1 MFRLATRLAP
11 TFCAGAALLACGG
24 EADDGA
30 RAVEAL
36 SSLPPG
42 FDASDPKA
50 DDPAMADMGVAVL
63 PDAAPLTPDV
73 PPAPVGVAVLGAG
86 THAIENVEFSVLA
99 TRTHGLRTPRA
110 LAFNPA
116 GEGELWIVNRADDST
131 VTIFG
136 LDGDNPQAEKRIDP
150 YALHF
155 MDNVSSIAFGAPMTF
170 GTCQESLNTYN
181 GMGPPNEF
189 MGPSLWSADFD
200 VYAQS
205 NPEAVRGLG
214 FDLGSHLDMLHESP
228 LCMGIAWEADNIY
241 WTFDGLTGSITRADF
256 KEDHGVGWDDHSDGV
271 MARYAEGEVARVED
285 VPSHMVFDSS
295 TELLYIADTGNSRIA
310 VLDTRSG
317 RSRGRLEVKEPGTQL
332 WNMVDAELRTLVA
345 GEAGE
350 LSLPSGLVMH
360 DGMLFVGDNETG
372 RISAYLV
379 TTGERVDY
387 LETGVRPGG
396 LMGLAFDTLGQLYA
410 VDGRDNR
417 LLRFSGKR

>member
-1 MFRLATRLAP
+1 
-11 TFCAGAALLACGG
+11 
-24 EADDGA
+24 
-30 RAVEAL
+30 
-36 SSLPPG
+36 
-42 FDASDPKA
+42 
-50 DDPAMADMGVAVL
+50 
-63 PDAAPLTPDV
+63 
-73 PPAPVGVAVLGAG
+73 
-86 THAIENVEFSVLA
+86 
-99 TRTHGLRTPRA
+99 
-110 LAFNPA
+110 
-116 GEGELWIVNRADDST
+116 
-131 VTIFG
+131 
-136 LDGDNPQAEKRIDP
+136 
-150 YALHF
+150 
-155 MDNVSSIAFGAPMTF
+155 
-170 GTCQESLNTYN
+170 
-181 GMGPPNEF
+181 
-189 MGPSLWSADFD
+189 
-200 VYAQS
+200 
-205 NPEAVRGLG
+205 
-214 FDLGSHLDMLHESP
+214 
-228 LCMGIAWEADNIY
+228 
-241 WTFDGLTGSITRADF
+241 
-256 KEDHGVGWDDHSDGV
+256 

-396 LMGLAFDTLGQLYA
+396 LMGLAFDTHGQLYA